1 MADFEKHVYFV
12 SNGLT
17 TTLFKQYLSCFSK
30 PKGVP
35 RNKTS
40 TSQYVV

>member
-17 TTLFKQYLSCFSK
+17 TTLFKQY
-30 PKGVP
+30 
-35 RNKTS
+35 
-40 TSQYVV
+40 

>member
-17 TTLFKQYLSCFSK
+17 TTLFIQYL
-30 PKGVP
+30 
-35 RNKTS
+35 
-40 TSQYVV
+40 